1 MLSRI
6 DFVDLIKIKINEDL
20 KFSRKEDRMEI
31 MKKVREMKGE
41 GEKETQKWSALK
53 VAGGAKTRNSSRR

>member
-20 KFSRKEDRMEI
+20 KFSRKEDRTEI

-41 GEKETQKWSALK
+41 GERNAK
-53 VAGGAKTRNSSRR
+53 VERP